1 MAPPYVFI
9 ADFFSHEIVG
19 GGELNNEEL
28 IKILQE
34 KGNEVI
40 SLKSSQTSQDMIE
53 RYAGAYFIIANFMA
67 LREESKDK
75 IMSEQYII
83 YEHDHKY
90 LKSRNPAKYENFI
103 APSTEIINYEFYKH
117 AKGVFCQSE
126 FHADIVRKNLKL
138 DNIFSVG
145 GNLWSENCF
154 AQMEILAA
162 KPKQNKCS
170 IMLSSIWHK
179 NTDDAVSYCKYKEM
193 EYELIPPSSHHAF
206 LDRISNN
213 SKLVF
218 FPKTPETL
226 SRIVVEARMMNMG
239 VVTNELVG
247 ASGESW
253 FNEKGESLIAIMKNR
268 REEIPLKVMRVFNE
282 NFTDS

>member
-1 MAPPYVFI
+1 MTPPYVFV
-9 ADFFSHEIVG
+9 ADFFSHEILG

-40 SLKSSQTSQDMIE
+40 SLKSSQLSQDMVDK
-53 RYAGAYFIIANFMA
+53 YTGAHFIIANFMA

-75 IMSEQYII
+75 IMNEQYII

-90 LKSRNPAKYENFI
+90 LKSRNPAKYEDFI

-117 AKGVFCQSE
+117 AKGIFCQSE

-138 DNIFSVG
+138 DNVLSVG
-145 GNLWSENCF
+145 GNLWSESSL
-154 AQMEILAA
+154 AQMETYAG
-162 KPKQNKCS
+162 KSKQDKCS

-193 EYELIPPSSHHAF
+193 EYELIPQSSHHAF

-226 SRIVVEARMMNMG
+226 SRIVVEARMMDMG

-247 ASGESW
+247 ASGEDW
-253 FNEKGESLIAIMKNR
+253 FNEKGKSLITIMNNK
-268 REEIPLKVMRVFNE
+268 REEIPLRVMGVFNE